1 LQKKYVHI
9 IEVIGNKL
17 KMVSTMDGQLPIDP
31 WNPSGTPVFTET
43 VSVNLID
50 IRSEK
55 TISYKGNWTMHENY
69 ILT

>member
-1 LQKKYVHI
+1 
-9 IEVIGNKL
+9 
-17 KMVSTMDGQLPIDP
+17 MDGQLPIDP